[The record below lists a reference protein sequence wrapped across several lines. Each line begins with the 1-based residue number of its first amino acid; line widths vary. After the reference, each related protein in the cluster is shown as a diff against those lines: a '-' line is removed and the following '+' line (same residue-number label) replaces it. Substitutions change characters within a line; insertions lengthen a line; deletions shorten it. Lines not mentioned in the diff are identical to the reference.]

1 MVAAQDQGRSAQD
14 HSLAVRL
21 APVGHGREI
30 DEATLKRIADA
41 TGGQSFRA
49 RDTDELAG
57 IYAAIERLEP
67 VQRPGQA
74 LRPRIER
81 YPWPLAAA
89 LLAALLAMAPLPRWS
104 VLRDWWRAPRAQAE
118 PGA

>member
-1 MVAAQDQGRSAQD
+1 M
-14 HSLAVRL
+14 RL
-21 APVGHGREI
+21 PGADVEI
-30 DEATLKRIADA
+30 DEATLNRIAEA

-81 YPWPLAAA
+81 YPWPLSAA
-89 LLAALLAMAPLPRWS
+89 LLVALLAMAPLPRWS
-104 VLRDWWRAPRAQAE
+104 TWRDRWRLPRAQAE
-118 PGA
+118 RGA